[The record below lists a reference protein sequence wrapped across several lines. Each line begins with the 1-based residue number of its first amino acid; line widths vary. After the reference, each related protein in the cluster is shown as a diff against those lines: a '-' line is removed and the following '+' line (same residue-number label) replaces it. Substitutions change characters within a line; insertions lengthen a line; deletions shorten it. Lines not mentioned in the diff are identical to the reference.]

1 MKKKNKAAK
10 GKGKG
15 KGKKRNAKAKAKAKA
30 KAEATPSDESGQMSK
45 KQRVNDDEAGVATA
59 QESDSPKELPP
70 PPSMPPVPPPAD
82 PPPADPPPADPAH
95 DSESHHDSKPS
106 SSSSKAPAAPRVN
119 KTPEEIFRMMVP
131 NRDFAV
137 HLKFNDWRIESQCR
151 LALTTKDSNKLLH
164 PPYSQKTFSR
174 AFISLPWQDA
184 LSEVHDFTW
193 RKWRLLKH
201 LSPLGEGVTEQVPG
215 VVPRECL
222 TLLTPVIENMDPPK
236 YGGKVKT

>member
-1 MKKKNKAAK
+1 MKKKNKAAKAK

-30 KAEATPSDESGQMSK
+30 KATPSDDESGQRSK
-45 KQRVNDDEAGVATA
+45 KQRVKNDEAGVANA
-59 QESDSPKELPP
+59 QEDSSSVMDELPPPP
-70 PPSMPPVPPPAD
+70 PPSMPPV

-106 SSSSKAPAAPRVN
+106 SSSSSKAPAAPRVN
-119 KTPEEIFRMMVP
+119 KTPEDIFRMMVP

-151 LALTTKDSNKLLH
+151 LVLAAKDSSKLY

-174 AFISLPWQDA
+174 AFISTPWQDA
-184 LSEVHDFTW
+184 LMEVHEFTW
-193 RKWRLLKH
+193 RKWRLLQH

-222 TLLTPVIENMDPPK
+222 NLLTPVIEKMDPPK
-236 YGGKVKT
+236 YGGKLKT